1 MSKKDWR
8 PDQEVRRKRDEV
20 YIRILGNLG
29 DKHPL
34 DYEGL
39 IVYEVLDDDLEYI
52 QAEYW
57 NAPEIDEHGYMVY
70 RFDIEKDVFK
80 DLNWVS
86 GHWDRIAR
94 FAGMSTEALLRMGYS
109 EDPLERAEVYRLVGE
124 HEGWENIDNY
134 PEKFSRKEMEKRWP
148 EYA

>member
-8 PDQEVRRKRDEV
+8 PDQEDRRKRGEV

-34 DYEGL
+34 DYGGL

-57 NAPEIDEHGYMVY
+57 NEPLEENRPYWVY
-70 RFDIEKDVFK
+70 RFDIPKDVFR

-86 GHWDRIAR
+86 GHWDRIAQ
-94 FAGMSTEALLRMGYS
+94 FAGMSTEALFRMGYS

-124 HEGWENIDNY
+124 HEGWENIDEY
-134 PEKFSRKEMEKRWP
+134 PEKLSREEMEERWP